1 MPMFIKYYPNKYE
14 RHQLIEDLKIIRDK
28 GYDGVFY
35 CINKPYETGDLTMK
49 FFPVARMIELT
60 KLAGLKAGIILDC
73 FQNPFL
79 WQMDIFSPPVNYLG
93 TAYTPQKG
101 YYPVC
106 PNNPI
111 GHDFY
116 HLLLQKT
123 YRLGQI
129 DYCMFEN
136 LRFPFFWQEENLDIQ
151 HHVPPY
157 CYCPFCVTEFSS
169 MVGEVVSFT
178 SQIVEMLPDWL
189 EWRSGIIANLVYDAC
204 DALIKKTKI
213 IISTPPLALIDL
225 PFATGQLPMAY
236 VDNGCLISPAL
247 YHPSK
252 MGNILWVEDILDQYR
267 IEFKMTKLFPTFK
280 VQSENEIK
288 QYLAIDSTENFAGLL
303 FDNWQ
308 SLKYED

>member
-1 MPMFIKYYPNKYE
+1 MPAYIKYCPIRYN
-14 RHQLIEDLKIIRDK
+14 RQQLIEDLKLFRDQ

-35 CINKPYETGDLTMK
+35 RLDKPYESGNLTMK
-49 FFPVARMIELT
+49 YFPVARMIELT
-60 KLAGLKAGIILDC
+60 KQAGLKVGIILDC
-73 FQNPFL
+73 FQSPFL
-79 WQMDIFSPPVNYLG
+79 WQKDIFSPPVNYLG

-111 GHDFY
+111 GNDFY

-129 DYCMFEN
+129 DYCMLEN

-151 HHVPPY
+151 HRVPPF

-178 SQIVEMLPDWL
+178 SQIVEMLLDWL
-189 EWRSGIIANLVYDAC
+189 EWRLSVIANLVYDAC
-204 DALIKKTKI
+204 DVLIRKTKI
-213 IISTPPLALIDL
+213 IINTPPLALIDL
-225 PFATGQLPMAY
+225 PFATGQLPLAY
-236 VDNGCLISPAL
+236 VDSGCLISPAL

-252 MGNILWVEDILDQYR
+252 MSNIFWIEDILDQYR
-267 IEFKMTKLFPTFK
+267 IKFKMNKLFPTFK
-280 VQSENEIK
+280 VQNESEIS
-288 QYLAIDSTENFAGLL
+288 QYLEIDSKENFAGLL
-303 FDNWQ
+303 IDNWQ
-308 SLKYED
+308 SQDFSR